1 MLHEVKKNILELN
14 LKNNKYNWDKE
25 MVQKNWME
33 VSQVENTV
41 SEIKISTS

>member
-14 LKNNKYNWDKE
+14 LKNNKYNWDE

-33 VSQVENTV
+33 VS
-41 SEIKISTS
+41 